1 MELKILTP
9 EDLQN
14 LKQEILGEIKAGFS
28 AAASFSQTD
37 TCLTSEQVCEILG
50 VSSKQF
56 QKYRNERRIAFSQF
70 GRKIY
75 VKRPSCNLHLS
86 AQMRTH
92 HPAGAKICI

>member
-1 MELKILTP
+1 MELTILTP

-14 LKQEILGEIKAGFS
+14 LKQEILNEIKAGFS
-28 AAASFSQTD
+28 ATASSSQAD
-37 TCLTSEQVCEILG
+37 TYLTSEQVCEILG

-75 VKRPSCNLHLS
+75 VKRSDLDRFLEAHRIE
-86 AQMRTH
+86 ARR
-92 HPAGAKICI
+92 